1 MDFLSQNQGGG
12 EAKPELVW
20 LTGSGMNKSEQV
32 DESMLFLKIF
42 YSQLWSARKFKAL
55 KPTELVI

>member
-32 DESMLFLKIF
+32 DESMLF
-42 YSQLWSARKFKAL
+42 FKKNILFTAMVGQ
-55 KPTELVI
+55 EV